1 MLQNKDLKKLNKESL
16 KYILIEILLKNA
28 NKKGE

>member
-16 KYILIEILLKNA
+16 KYILIEIILKSA